1 MEEIKAGKSIS
12 DIMQA
17 HKIPEG
23 ACSPASLVI
32 SNVWKPYMKDN
43 CELDDLRT
51 GFKIAEGYRIRHCLD
66 ANTQH
71 AVGQGGLF

>member
-1 MEEIKAGKSIS
+1 
-12 DIMQA
+12 
-17 HKIPEG
+17 
-23 ACSPASLVI
+23 
-32 SNVWKPYMKDN
+32 MKDN

-51 GFKIAEGYRIRHCLD
+51 GFKIAEGYRIGHALD

>member
-1 MEEIKAGKSIS
+1 MKYSG
-12 DIMQA
+12 
-17 HKIPEG
+17 G
-23 ACSPASLVI
+23 ARSPASLVI
-32 SNVWKPYMKDN
+32 SSVWKPYMKDN

-51 GFKIAEGYRIRHCLD
+51 GFKIAEGYRIGHALD